1 MLPSRRLI
9 ILVAVAAPMFLAG
22 AAYDAAH
29 GLGVVYLVLLAAYAV
44 ADAIM
49 LPRRARIR
57 VEREVP
63 GRISIGVGTR
73 VAFTVRNG
81 CRRPIDVEL
90 AEDLPATFTASP
102 AQVESTLQ
110 PGAAASIEYRLTGTR
125 RGAYRLSAVDV
136 RVLPAMGLFHRQF
149 RLELPA
155 EVHVFPN
162 LVNIKRYELLLRR
175 GASFEQGIA
184 RLRQIG
190 QGTEFESLRP
200 YTAGDELSRIDWKV
214 TSKHARLIVK
224 NCQTERQQS
233 VLAAIDVGRATAGEF
248 EGISRLDYYVNATLM
263 LAYVALRQGDWFSL
277 LAFSDRIESY
287 LPPVRHVK
295 SIDRVARAL
304 YELQSKLVEADYSA
318 ACQFIAR
325 KNRRRGLICLMT
337 DVIDRDASGVIIE
350 HMTRFERYHLP
361 LAVTLSNPEVIAVA
375 EAPLAS
381 RPDPY
386 GKAVALD
393 VLEAREEA
401 LAAMRSRGVDVL
413 DASPHAVM
421 PELINR
427 YLLIKSRHR
436 L

>member
-1 MLPSRRLI
+1 
-9 ILVAVAAPMFLAG
+9 MFMAG

-29 GLGVVYLVLLAAYAV
+29 GLGIVYLVLLAAYMAV
-44 ADAIM
+44 DAAL
-49 LPRRARIR
+49 LPRRAKIT
-57 VEREVP
+57 VERAVP
-63 GRISIGVGTR
+63 GRISIGVPTR

-81 CRRPIDVEL
+81 CRRPVAIEL
-90 AEDLPATFTASP
+90 AEDLPPPFSAAP
-102 AQVESTLQ
+102 AQVAGKLEA
-110 PGAAASIEYRLTGTR
+110 GASAVLEYRLIGTR
-125 RGAYRLSAVDV
+125 RGAYVLPAMDV
-136 RVLPAMGLFHRQF
+136 RVLPAMGLFYRQF
-149 RLELPA
+149 RLELPSD
-155 EVHVFPN
+155 VQVFPN

-224 NCQTERQQS
+224 NYQTERQQS

-304 YELQSKLVEADYSA
+304 YELQSKLVEANYSA
-318 ACQFIAR
+318 ACEFVSR
-325 KNRRRGLICLMT
+325 KYRKRGLICLMT
-337 DVIDRDASGVIIE
+337 DVIDRDASSVIIE
-350 HMTRFERYHLP
+350 HMTRFARYHLP
-361 LAVTLSNPEVIAVA
+361 LAVTLSNPEVLAVA
-375 EAPLAS
+375 EAPLSS
-381 RPDPY
+381 RPDSY
-386 GKAVALD
+386 SKAVALD
-393 VLEAREEA
+393 VTEAREEA

-413 DASPHAVM
+413 DVNPHAVM